1 MTDAIHSTDDTGLQP
16 AALQPGLYLVSTPIG
31 NLRDMTLRAID
42 VLTGCDAVICEDTR
56 VTGKLLSAYNIRK
69 KMLVYNDHSDDSD
82 RQHILDRL
90 QQGQALALATDA
102 GTPLVSDPGY
112 KLVHAAFAQGVA
124 VIPLPGANAV
134 LPALQMSCLPCDRF
148 LFAGFLPN
156 KSGAR
161 KNILSELKDVP
172 ATLVFYESPARLAEC
187 VIDALEVLGDRPA
200 AMARE
205 LTKMHE
211 TAVHGT
217 LAAWAA
223 DDSLLGVMK
232 GEIVLMVGPPVH
244 KAATQDDIAGALRR
258 ALTTMSVKD
267 AAAHVAAMTGAQK
280 KTVYDLALTLKD
292 GK

>member
-1 MTDAIHSTDDTGLQP
+1 MDDTGLQP

-31 NLRDMTLRAID
+31 NLRDMTLRGID
-42 VLTGCDAVICEDTR
+42 ALQGCDAVICEDTR

-69 KMLVYNDHSDDSD
+69 KMLVYNDHSDDAD
-82 RQHILDRL
+82 RASILDRL
-90 QQGQALALATDA
+90 AQGQALALVTDA

-112 KLVHAAFAQGVA
+112 KLVQAAFAQGAA

-134 LPALQMSCLPCDRF
+134 LPGLQLSCLPSDRF
-148 LFAGFLPN
+148 MFAGFLPN

-161 KNILSELKDVP
+161 KNALSDLKDVP

-187 VIDALEVLGDRPA
+187 VIDAFDVLGDRPA

-205 LTKMHE
+205 LTKLHE
-211 TAVHGT
+211 TVVHGT

-223 DDSLLGVMK
+223 DESLLGTLK
-232 GEIVLMVGPPVH
+232 GEIVLMIGPPVH
-244 KAATQDDIAGALRR
+244 RAATQDDITDALRR
-258 ALTTMSVKD
+258 ALVTMSVKD

-280 KTVYDLALTLKD
+280 KTVYDLALTLKN